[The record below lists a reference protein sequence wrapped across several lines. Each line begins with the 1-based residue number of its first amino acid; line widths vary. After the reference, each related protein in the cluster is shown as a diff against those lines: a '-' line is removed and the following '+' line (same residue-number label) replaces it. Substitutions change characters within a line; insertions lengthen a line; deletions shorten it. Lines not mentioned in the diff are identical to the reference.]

1 MKTDFTHQSNFL
13 PNPKGILGACASFS
27 LYVIL
32 IQDLAC
38 NQLILHLKT
47 KTKNKK
53 TKNKKQK
60 QKQKQK
66 QNLLFIYFLINICE
80 ISIMP

>member
-53 TKNKKQK
+53 NKKQK
-60 QKQKQK
+60 TKTKTK
-66 QNLLFIYFLINICE
+66 SFVHLFFDKYL
-80 ISIMP
+80 